1 MKFSKNMK
9 PLTGTEAAALAMK
22 QINPDVVAAYP
33 ITPQS
38 DIMHSFAQ
46 YVADGK
52 VDSELI
58 RVESEH
64 SAMSACVGASA
75 AGARVMTASASQGI
89 ALMHEIIYIAA
100 STRLPIIMNVVNRAL
115 SGPINIHCDHSDTM
129 AERDSGWVQ
138 IYCENAQEVYDLTLL
153 SIRLAEN
160 NKILLPVM
168 ICQDGFITS
177 HTVEPVSIL
186 EDSKIKNYIGE
197 FKPKYPLLN
206 VDKPITIGPIDFYD
220 YYFEH
225 KRQQVDAMQ
234 QVRKLYPKIAK
245 DFVKLSKT
253 YYDVVEDYKLKDA
266 DYVIV
271 TMSSTAG
278 TTKEVVDVM
287 RKKGKKVGLLKIRM
301 FRPFPNEE
309 IVKLLK
315 GKKAVAVLDRA
326 ASFGAEAPL
335 FSEIKSS
342 FYEETKKPKMSSYVF
357 GLGGREIRPSMIEQ
371 VYDELI
377 KGKAKKENYLG
388 VRNG

>member
-1 MKFSKNMK
+1 MKNNMK

-46 YVADGK
+46 YVANGK

-75 AGARVMTASASQGI
+75 SGARVMTASSSQGI
-89 ALMHEIIYIAA
+89 ALMHEIIYIAS

-153 SIRLAEN
+153 SLRLAEHED
-160 NKILLPVM
+160 IMLPVM

-177 HTVEPVSIL
+177 HAVEPVKVL
-186 EDSKIKNYIGE
+186 EDSKIKSYIGE
-197 FKPKYPLLN
+197 FKSKHSLLD

-245 DFVKLSKT
+245 DFVKLSGK
-253 YYDVVEDYKLKDA
+253 YYDVIEDYKLKDA

-278 TTKEVVDVM
+278 TTKEVIDMM

-315 GKKAVAVLDRA
+315 GKKAVVVLDRA

-335 FSEIKSS
+335 FSEVKSA
-342 FYEETKKPKMSSYVF
+342 FYDEKNKPKMSSYVF
-357 GLGGREIRPSMIEQ
+357 GLGGRETTPEMIEN
-371 VYDELI
+371 VFNELI

>member
-9 PLTGTEAAALAMK
+9 PMTGTEAAGYAMK

-38 DIMHSFAQ
+38 DIMHGFSQ

-52 VDSELI
+52 VDTDLI

-75 AGARVMTASASQGI
+75 AGARVMTASSSQGI
-89 ALMHEIIYIAA
+89 ALMHEIIYIAS
-100 STRLPIIMNVVNRAL
+100 STRLPIVMNVVNRAL

-129 AERDSGWVQ
+129 AERDSGWIQ
-138 IYCENAQEVYDLTLL
+138 LYCETAQEVYDLTLL
-153 SIRLAEN
+153 AMKMAEHED
-160 NKILLPVM
+160 ILLPVM
-168 ICQDGFITS
+168 VCQDGFITS
-177 HTVEPVSIL
+177 HSVEPVKSL
-186 EDSKIKNYIGE
+186 DDENVKNFVGE
-197 FKPKYPLLN
+197 YKPKHYLLDVKN
-206 VDKPITIGPIDFYD
+206 PITVGPIDFYD
-220 YYFEH
+220 FYFEH
-225 KRQQVDAMQ
+225 KRQQVDGMQ

-245 DFVKLSKT
+245 EFAKVCGKN
-253 YYDVVEDYKLKDA
+253 YEVVESYKLKDA
-266 DYVIV
+266 QYVIV

-278 TTKEVVDVM
+278 TTKEVIDIL

-301 FRPFPNEE
+301 FRPFPRNE

-335 FSEIKSS
+335 FSEVKSA
-342 FYEETKKPKMSSYVF
+342 FYEEKNKPNMFSYVF
-357 GLGGREIRPSMIEQ
+357 GLGGREINPRMIEQ
-371 VYDELI
+371 VYNEI
-377 KGKAKKENYLG
+377 MSGKAKKENYLG
-388 VRNG
+388 VRE

>member
-1 MKFSKNMK
+1 MKRNMK
-9 PLTGTEAAALAMK
+9 PLTGTEASALAMK

-75 AGARVMTASASQGI
+75 SGARVMTASSSQGI
-89 ALMHEIIYIAA
+89 ALMHEIIYIAS

-138 IYCENAQEVYDLTLL
+138 IYCENAQEVYDITLL
-153 SIRLAEN
+153 SLRLAEH
-160 NKILLPVM
+160 KDIMLPVM

-177 HTVEPVSIL
+177 HAVEPVKVL
-186 EDSKIKNYIGE
+186 EDSKIKSYIGE
-197 FKPKYPLLN
+197 FKPKYSLLN
-206 VDKPITIGPIDFYD
+206 VDNPITIGPIDFYD

-225 KRQQVDAMQ
+225 KRQQVEAMQ

-245 DFVKLSKT
+245 DFAKISGK
-253 YYDVVEDYKLKDA
+253 YYDIIEDYELKDA

-278 TTKEVVDVM
+278 TTKEVIDVL
-287 RKKGKKVGLLKIRM
+287 RKKGKKVGLLKVRM

-335 FSEIKSS
+335 FSEVKSA
-342 FYEETKKPKMSSYVF
+342 FYEESKKPKISSYVF
-357 GLGGREIRPSMIEQ
+357 GLGGREISPKMIED
-371 VYDELI
+371 VFNELI
-377 KGKAKKENYLG
+377 KGKTKKENYLG